1 MAGTSIGLALKNLTT
16 IDNIGHQRRVMHIA
30 VLVDSPQHRQPRPM
44 STGHLKPSYGLE
56 NDEDPWQGTITYP
69 LNVMHDASSET
80 TLSPPTSSPPR
91 TFAILRT
98 HPGMNPWNLG
108 AVRNLKSVMGDHWY
122 DWFLP
127 LRHSPCCNHDRGDSM
142 YELGP
147 DVERLKA
154 DAGLSSSNSRG
165 QSSRRRH
172 RKHRHHRQDSEDVDI
187 MGSTLANVNGS
198 TGRERDSFESA

>member
-1 MAGTSIGLALKNLTT
+1 MTSIGLASKNLTT
-16 IDNIGHQRRVMHIA
+16 VDNIGHQRRVMHIA
-30 VLVDSPQHRQPRPM
+30 VLVDSTQQRHPRPM
-44 STGHLKPSYGLE
+44 STGHLKPTHESE
-56 NDEDPWQGTITYP
+56 DDEDPWQGTITYP
-69 LNVMHDASSET
+69 LNVIHDASSET
-80 TLSPPTSSPPR
+80 TLPLPSSSPLR

-108 AVRNLKSVMGDHWY
+108 AFRNLKSVMGIHWY
-122 DWFLP
+122 DWILP

-154 DAGLSSSNSRG
+154 DAGLSSLSSRG
-165 QSSRRRH
+165 KSRRRKH
-172 RKHRHHRQDSEDVDI
+172 RKHHHRRGDSEDMDI

-198 TGRERDSFESA
+198 TGRERNSFESA